1 MWCEIIGHRITLKT
15 INGEPMAL
23 SKCAYCLNRM
33 LKRKKENN
41 G

>member
-23 SKCAYCLNRM
+23 SKCAYCLKRYAEKG
-33 LKRKKENN
+33 LK
-41 G
+41 